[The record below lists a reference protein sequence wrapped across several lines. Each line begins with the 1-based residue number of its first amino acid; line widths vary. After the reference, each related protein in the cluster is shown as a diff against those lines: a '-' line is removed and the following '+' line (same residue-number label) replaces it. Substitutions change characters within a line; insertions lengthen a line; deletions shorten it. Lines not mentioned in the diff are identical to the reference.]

1 MHEPETQSLLAE
13 MREILLK
20 YNRRKRDGIQSYS
33 TIKKYRKLSERYQ
46 KIIEIL
52 INSGLSRE
60 DVGKALK
67 SNQEALNLD

>member
-1 MHEPETQSLLAE
+1 LHEPETQSLLAE